1 MKIVLCDS
9 ATVNSY
15 GFRTEV
21 EGIDLTR
28 FKKNPV
34 MLYNHDHEKV
44 IGRWEKIKV
53 DEGKLTAE
61 PVFDTD
67 DPFAAEIERKVK
79 DGFIKGCSMG
89 IVIKNISQTKGI
101 DTATNSVLIEASIV
115 SIPSDENAL
124 VVYDNEE
131 NKKKLSIN
139 DFNKLFY
146 QMEKKEIDNEQL
158 TIDNG
163 QLTIDDLQTELAA
176 KTDIIADLSAQ
187 VNELKRELA
196 ERDFREAEAVVN
208 TYVEKGVING
218 DIKSIVLA
226 FYLDKPE
233 DTKELLESMSMKLTE
248 KRQSEVAENQENKV
262 TLSSLVNK
270 EPKVKRSWDELDK
283 AGELKR
289 LKEINPEEFRKLFF
303 EKFGKE
309 YVG

>member
-15 GFRTEV
+15 GFRTDV

-28 FKKNPV
+28 FNKNPV
-34 MLYNHDHEKV
+34 MLYNHDPEKV

-53 DEGKLTAE
+53 DGGKLTAE

-89 IVIKNISQTKGI
+89 IVIKNISQSKGI

-146 QMEKKEIDNEQL
+146 QMKAEENNKPIHNSQF
-158 TIDNG
+158 
-163 QLTIDDLQTELAA
+163 TIDDLQEELAA
-176 KTDIIADLSAQ
+176 KTDIIVDLSAQ
-187 VNELKRELA
+187 VDELKRELA

-233 DTKELLESMSMKLTE
+233 DTKKLLESLSMKLTE
-248 KRQSEVAENQENKV
+248 KRQNEVAENQENKV

-270 EPKVKRSWDELDK
+270 EPKVERSWDELDK

>member
-53 DEGKLTAE
+53 DGGKLTAE

-131 NKKKLSIN
+131 SKKKLSIN

-146 QMEKKEIDNEQL
+146 QMEKKEIDNSQL